1 VEGIREVLEPMVLER
16 RRARITEVLSHR
28 LDAVSVL
35 LDAPHDPHNGAAVI
49 RSADAFGVQSVHVIE
64 RVEPFLVEGTV
75 ALGTERWVDVFT
87 YPSAEPA
94 LTELRARRHTVIAT
108 HPKGELRPED
118 LPSVERPVLV
128 LGNEKSGV
136 SAELEAAADHTLRV
150 PMRGFVESLN
160 LSVTA
165 ALLLYAATA
174 GRAGDLTPERLAYLY
189 ARALYRTVP
198 RVERILSHL
207 PPR

>member
-1 VEGIREVLEPMVLER
+1 MEGIREVLEPMVLER
-16 RRARITEVLSHR
+16 RRARIAEVLSHR
-28 LDAVSVL
+28 LDSVSIL
-35 LDAPHDPHNGAAVI
+35 LDAPHDPHNGAAVV

-64 RVEPFLVEGTV
+64 RVEPFLIEGTV

-87 YPSAEPA
+87 YPSASTA
-94 LTELRARRHTVIAT
+94 LAELRARRHTVIVT
-108 HPKGELRPED
+108 HPKGELLPED
-118 LPSVERPVLV
+118 LPAILRPVLV

-136 SAELEAAADHTLRV
+136 STELEQAADHTLRV

-165 ALLLYAATA
+165 ALLLFAATA
-174 GRAGDLTPERLAYLY
+174 GRRGDLTPERIAFLT
-189 ARALYRTVP
+189 ARALFRTVP
-198 RVERILSHL
+198 RAERILANL